1 MMDREFRTNL
11 SCTIRA
17 TIWFGAFGNLRW
29 KNLHPQTSRP
39 EVARA
44 AAIDDR
50 HRGFSH
56 DAG

>member
-1 MMDREFRTNL
+1 MMDREFGTNL

-17 TIWFGAFGNLRW
+17 NIWSGAFDKLRW

-39 EVARA
+39 EVARP

-50 HRGFSH
+50 HCGLSR